1 MSHIRTA
8 IASHMLASV
17 NETARAWTMVEV
29 DVEHLVRL
37 RARAK
42 DAFLATHGVKLTYLP
57 FVVRATVDAL
67 TAYPHGELAHRGRA
81 TS

>member
-1 MSHIRTA
+1 MSHIRKA

-29 DVEHLVRL
+29 NVEHLVRL
-37 RARAK
+37 RERAK

-57 FVVRATVDAL
+57 FVIRATRRRA
-67 TAYPHGELAHRGRA
+67 HGVPAR
-81 TS
+81 